1 MMDAEAFALARN
13 TQLKQLATSL
23 PQVGVDTTQAKWI
36 SDSINEHSSMP
47 YLAAVI
53 LLLQTA
59 AQDAVTA
66 ACNSTTSPADLL
78 ALAKQT
84 ADTNNQ
90 QALLIFNQTAPSTP
104 APCLTPDYSQG
115 PAASAHGAVVPMTP
129 VVEIQKFDNGGIC
142 TSTLSYPRG
151 RGRGG
156 GGEVKTGFQT
166 DNDEVGTQTVNNLVP
181 PARFKKAWSKD
192 MQLGA
197 HLDPSGGWH
206 GT

>member
-1 MMDAEAFALARN
+1 LPARN
-13 TQLKQLATSL
+13 VQLKQLATHFT
-23 PQVGVDTTQAKWI
+23 QVGVDTTQSKWI

-53 LLLQTA
+53 LLLPSA
-59 AQDAVTA
+59 AQDAVAA

-104 APCLTPDYSQG
+104 TPCLSPDYSQG

-129 VVEIQKFDNGGIC
+129 GVELQKFDNGGIC
-142 TSTLSYPRG
+142 TSTLSYPEEEAEEVVDRSRQASKPTTMMLARRLLTIWFPQPGSRKHG
-151 RGRGG
+151 RW
-156 GGEVKTGFQT
+156 
-166 DNDEVGTQTVNNLVP
+166 P
-181 PARFKKAWSKD
+181 
-192 MQLGA
+192 
-197 HLDPSGGWH
+197 
-206 GT
+206 